1 MWSLK
6 RRAMR
11 LSSEM
16 REIHRR
22 YRYRPRGRCWAVYLD
37 ITYRQ
42 GDSFPPRISTLGT
55 KVNEYPTREEAWRE
69 VYRLNGW
76 NYERRKRT

>member
-1 MWSLK
+1 
-6 RRAMR
+6 
-11 LSSEM
+11 
-16 REIHRR
+16 
-22 YRYRPRGRCWAVYLD
+22 VYLD

-42 GDSFPPRISTLGT
+42 GDSFPPRISILGT
-55 KVNEYPTREEAWRE
+55 KVNEYPTREEARRE